1 MKGHIKKLVLP
12 MIITVIATFILAAT
26 VPAGEPYH
34 HHRALRGQYGA
45 TGGGT
50 SILAPLGFGSNLTP
64 NGPPGAY
71 VSQTCSVEG
80 VYTFEPNGT
89 GSFEG
94 LFHCTTLS
102 YTTANPNPPP
112 PTITHPSSAGS
123 AIETFLFHYTV
134 AADGKIT
141 ITQDPGTHVTEW
153 TSGPSAGQTIYSDG
167 LPLTGFITPDGKTIT
182 LTMGAPS
189 VLSYPGGVPPTLQL
203 IINSS
208 SVLIYLHD

>member
-1 MKGHIKKLVLP
+1 MKGHIKKLVLL

-34 HHRALRGQYGA
+34 RAIRGQYGA
-45 TGGGT
+45 TGGYT
-50 SILAPLGFGSNLTP
+50 VLVAPLGFSTDLIP
-64 NGPPGAY
+64 NGPPSAY
-71 VSQTCSVEG
+71 LFNACSFDG
-80 VYTFEPNGT
+80 VYTFKRDGT

-94 LFHCTTLS
+94 LDHCTTLS
-102 YTTANPNPPP
+102 YTKAG
-112 PTITHPSSAGS
+112 ITYPSSAGS

-208 SVLIYLHD
+208 SVLIYQHH